1 MLNSRF
7 GQICWWPALWWFFA
21 TLVILAVILRRQV
34 LGCIRQDSQT
44 KECHLAKLG
53 SPTHFQKQV
62 GRGTCLPLATL
73 TLVVTLPTTVC
84 PLIFANSPTQN
95 WCLQVIPFTTLNIHF
110 FLTTVWIKI
119 IVLSRSILITIQ
131 LFPNS
136 AKDLEVRLNFE
147 QATYCLRDWG
157 ASPYMTNNLL

>member
-1 MLNSRF
+1 MTLAKSSSHWASQASQRELIPRYTGWSTPTKAFPAADEKMLNSRF
-7 GQICWWPALWWFFA
+7 GQICGGQYFGGFFA

-62 GRGTCLPLATL
+62 GRGACLHLATL

-95 WCLQVIPFTTLNIHF
+95 
-110 FLTTVWIKI
+110 
-119 IVLSRSILITIQ
+119 
-131 LFPNS
+131 
-136 AKDLEVRLNFE
+136 
-147 QATYCLRDWG
+147 
-157 ASPYMTNNLL
+157 